1 MSQVLFM
8 LIIVIILLIIKLLA
22 CKKEG
27 ENKER
32 KVLHFYLDW
41 RFIGKIVNIGMN
53 SFLRRQQKNDITHGM
68 SNLIKAYTQ
77 ADDIIIMDEVEFEQ
91 NKLLYALF
99 KEKLQESTL
108 HYYKNINEI
117 NTLPVIILNAENKTE
132 NNYRF
137 YAYCQDNDYINAAN
151 NNKYKNFICVKL
163 SSSYTNNEITTLD
176 TSIHLLKIFSQ
187 HISLS

>member
-1 MSQVLFM
+1 
-8 LIIVIILLIIKLLA
+8 
-22 CKKEG
+22 
-27 ENKER
+27 
-32 KVLHFYLDW
+32 
-41 RFIGKIVNIGMN
+41 
-53 SFLRRQQKNDITHGM
+53 M

-77 ADDIIIMDEVEFEQ
+77 ADDIIIMDEIEFEQ

-117 NTLPVIILNAENKTE
+117 TTLPVIILNAENKTE
-132 NNYRF
+132 NSYRF
-137 YAYCQDNDYINAAN
+137 YAYCQDDGPINAAI

-163 SSSYTNNEITTLD
+163 SSSYTNNEIATLD